1 MPDYSIQEVGIQGYT
16 EPGILNFIT
25 GVYYV
30 KMMNTGTTDV
40 EEHEFI
46 EIGRA
51 LSKHLKQV
59 NKWPEPLTYFPDE
72 GKINL
77 SDSYIAENF
86 LGYEF
91 LRSAFISSYKKDT
104 TFKMFIIKTEDTDE
118 VKRML
123 DRYIGMF
130 KKDKIRIEGDFY
142 FVQDVFNGN
151 IVLSLKSR
159 YLIGIFDTFDESI
172 ALEQLAKL
180 RENIPLVKAQE
191 IK

>member
-1 MPDYSIQEVGIQGYT
+1 
-16 EPGILNFIT
+16 
-25 GVYYV
+25 
-30 KMMNTGTTDV
+30 
-40 EEHEFI
+40 
-46 EIGRA
+46 
-51 LSKHLKQV
+51 
-59 NKWPEPLTYFPDE
+59 
-72 GKINL
+72 
-77 SDSYIAENF
+77 
-86 LGYEF
+86 
-91 LRSAFISSYKKDT
+91 
-104 TFKMFIIKTEDTDE
+104 
-118 VKRML
+118 ML